1 MLLDIIA
8 REMNHNDRW
17 TAGGLSRIALIL
29 GFKQPNKDDES
40 GLWIHP
46 TAGKHHDKVMPAIVV
61 AALSSYF
68 KECHAEDMVIS
79 VSRIKRMLGPMLDQ
93 LKEDRMLDEHGPLA
107 AQEMVDEIIDHL
119 SKAIELSTQLLID
132 EGLPS

>member
-29 GFKQPNKDDES
+29 GFKQPKKDDE
-40 GLWIHP
+40 
-46 TAGKHHDKVMPAIVV
+46 
-61 AALSSYF
+61 
-68 KECHAEDMVIS
+68 
-79 VSRIKRMLGPMLDQ
+79 SRIKRMLGPMLDQ